1 MNNKSIYKIWAPVH
15 KKWIDW
21 VRPVPFIAIG
31 EHIKQYKPSNIE
43 FPGLSE
49 IDLSNTAIIVDLPGT
64 KSVEAGILLAEK
76 YGYRPIPI
84 YNGVVEQKD
93 ARATTDNTSI
103 SDALVWGAYKLSQI
117 NINDEANP
125 AFLIYTNRLDEF
137 RMNRSIFDNSWDVYP
152 QDIPS
157 ENYFINNGITK
168 ILIIGNK
175 FPIDLKLIFAE
186 YSKKQIEFFI
196 TDGNDKPKRV
206 KIKGKVNP
214 KARIID
220 D

>member
-1 MNNKSIYKIWAPVH
+1 MNNKSIYKIWAPFH
-15 KKWIDW
+15 KKWVDW
-21 VRPVPFIAIG
+21 VRPVPFINIG
-31 EHIKQYKPSNIE
+31 ENIKQYKPSNIS
-43 FPGLSE
+43 FPGLE
-49 IDLSNTAIIVDLPGT
+49 DVDLSNTAIIVDLPNT
-64 KSVEAGILLAEK
+64 KSVEAGILLAQE

-84 YNGVVEQKD
+84 YNGVIEQHE

-103 SDALVWGAYKLSQI
+103 SDALVWGAYMLSQI
-117 NINDEANP
+117 DIKDNANP

-137 RMNRSIFDNSWDVYP
+137 RPSRSIFDNSWDVYP

-157 ENYFINNGITK
+157 EDYFLKNGITK
-168 ILIIGNK
+168 ILVIGNK

-186 YSKKQIEFFI
+186 YPQKKIEFFI
-196 TDGNDKPKRV
+196 TDGYDKPKKV
-206 KIKGKVNP
+206 QIKGKLNP